1 VNDKPAEI
9 LLYDFLLEQFEAAPA
24 GSILS
29 LEGDSDR
36 GELDLHDTIYQ
47 QINTQRCVRISEVV
61 GGFSPGPEN
70 EWKEYDVS
78 ITLVA
83 LARVT
88 GTEKKDRQPALTQVW
103 ELQKELYKLL
113 TEEPTLDG
121 RVCDLLLED
130 GVRGYDE
137 LDSEPYA
144 VVNIPVIINPSG
156 ARYAKNT

>member
-1 VNDKPAEI
+1 MNDKPAEI
-9 LLYDFLLEQFEAAPA
+9 LLYEFLLEQFQAAPA

-36 GELDLHDTIYQ
+36 GELGLHDTIYQ
-47 QINTQRCVRISEVV
+47 QIKTQRCVRISEVV
-61 GGFSPGPEN
+61 GDFAPGPEN
-70 EWKEYDVS
+70 VWKEWDVS

-88 GTEKKDRQPALTQVW
+88 GTEKKDRQPAVVQVW

-113 TEEPTLDG
+113 TEDPTLDG
-121 RVCDLLLED
+121 RVCDLVTRP

-144 VVNIPVIINPSG
+144 VVNIPLIINPSG
-156 ARYAKNT
+156 ARYTE